1 MPRRSR
7 SQELLEF
14 EIRFYEKLLSA
25 YPDFVDV
32 LLPLA
37 EAYTKRGLFEK
48 GLSVDRRLVQLRG
61 KDPLSWY
68 NLACSYSL
76 LRRIDEALQALRRAF
91 ELGYVDV
98 QHLQA
103 DPDLANLRQS
113 PQYRQFVLA
122 RSSASAT
129 PERPRQVSAGPVDPS
144 SV

>member
-1 MPRRSR
+1 
-7 SQELLEF
+7 LLEF

>member
-7 SQELLEF
+7 SQELLQF
-14 EIRFYEKLLSA
+14 EIHFYEKLLSA

-32 LLPLA
+32 LIPLA
-37 EAYTKRGLFEK
+37 EAYTKRGFFEK
-48 GLSVDRRLVQLRG
+48 GLSVDLRLVQLRWQ
-61 KDPLSWY
+61 DPLSWY

-76 LRRIDEALQALRRAF
+76 LRRLDEALQALRRAF

-113 PQYRQFVLA
+113 AQYRQFVLT